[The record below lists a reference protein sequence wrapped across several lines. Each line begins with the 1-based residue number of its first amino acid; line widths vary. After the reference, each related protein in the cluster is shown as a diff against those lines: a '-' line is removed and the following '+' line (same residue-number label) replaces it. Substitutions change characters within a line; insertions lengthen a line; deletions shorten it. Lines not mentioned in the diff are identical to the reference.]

1 MSMYSIGM
9 SGLLATSDALDT
21 VSNNISNA
29 STAGYKSSSTS
40 FSAIYSGGQAGGVES
55 STVTQSFSSDGSLV
69 ESGSDLDLAIS
80 GSGFFVISDGQETAY
95 TRAGNFSVDSDNYVL
110 ASNGWNLQGY
120 TVNADGELEEGQVT
134 DLQITTTTLAAEA
147 STTLELEANLNSS
160 STTIT
165 DSFDIDDSNT
175 YNYSATSTL
184 YDSLGS
190 EHTLSQYYVKTGDNS
205 WSVYYSVDG
214 TQLTDSSGAAVTTA
228 LTFNEDG
235 TLASPTTATSL
246 TFSADGAD
254 DVTISVDYGEFTQY
268 SMDSTTT
275 TNEADGYTAGT
286 LSDVYFDDEGYLYA
300 TYSNGETLLQGQV
313 VLATFVNVDGLEQ
326 GDGTIWYATKDSG
339 NAVLSTAGD
348 GIAGTLTVGS
358 YEDSNVDITEEL
370 VDLMAL
376 QRNYQAN
383 SKVLSTA
390 DELSSVLF
398 NTF

>member
-1 MSMYSIGM
+1 MSMYTIGM

-21 VSNNISNA
+21 VSNNIANA
-29 STAGYKSSSTS
+29 STAGFKSSSSS

-55 STVTQSFSSDGSLV
+55 STVTQSFSTDGSLV

-80 GSGFFVISDGQETAY
+80 GSGFFVISNGQETAY

-120 TVNADGELEEGQVT
+120 TVNADGELEQGAVT
-134 DLQITTTTLAAEA
+134 NLQITTTTLAAEA
-147 STTLELEANLNSS
+147 STTLELEANLNASA
-160 STTIT
+160 TTIS
-165 DSFDIDDSNT
+165 DSFDSSDSST
-175 YNYSATSTL
+175 YNYSITSTL

-190 EHTLSQYYVKTGDNS
+190 EHTLTQYYVKTDDNT
-205 WSVYYSVDG
+205 WSVYYSMDG
-214 TQLTDSSGAAVTTA
+214 TQLTDSSGNAVTTA
-228 LTFNEDG
+228 LTFNDDG
-235 TLASPTTATSL
+235 TLASPT
-246 TFSADGAD
+246 SAVTLSYSPDGAEAM
-254 DVTISVDYGEFTQY
+254 SVSINYGDCTQY
-268 SMDSTTT
+268 AIDFSTT

-326 GDGTIWYATKDSG
+326 GDGTIWYATKESG
-339 NAVLSTAGD
+339 NAILSTAGS
-348 GIAGTLTVGS
+348 GTAGSLTVGS

-390 DELSSVLF
+390 DELSSTLF

>member
-21 VSNNISNA
+21 VSNNIANA
-29 STAGYKSSSTS
+29 STAGFKSSSTA

-55 STVTQSFSSDGSLV
+55 STVTQSFSTDGSLV

-95 TRAGNFSVDSDNYVL
+95 SRAGNFSVDSDNYVL

-120 TVNADGELEEGQVT
+120 TVNANGELEEGQVT

-147 STTLELEANLNSS
+147 STTLDLVANLNASA
-160 STTIT
+160 TTMT
-165 DSFDIDDSNT
+165 GSFDIDDSST

-205 WSVYYSVDG
+205 WSAYYSVDG
-214 TQLTDSSGAAVTTA
+214 GQLTDTTA
-228 LTFNEDG
+228 LTFNSTG
-235 TLASPTTATSL
+235 TLDSPTAAISL
-246 TFSADGAD
+246 NFAADGAE
-254 DVTISVDYGEFTQY
+254 DVSLSIDYSDFTQY

-286 LSDVYFDDEGYLYA
+286 LSNTYFDDEGYLYA
-300 TYSNGETLLQGQV
+300 TYSNGETQLQGQV

-326 GDGTIWYATKDSG
+326 GDGSIWYATKNSG

-348 GIAGTLTVGS
+348 GVAGSLTVGS
-358 YEDSNVDITEEL
+358 YEDSNVDITAEL

-390 DELSSVLF
+390 GDLSDVLF

>member
-21 VSNNISNA
+21 VSNNIANA
-29 STAGYKSSSTS
+29 STSGFKSSSTS

-80 GSGFFVISDGQETAY
+80 GSGFFVISNGQDTAY
-95 TRAGNFSVDSDNYVL
+95 TRAGNFSVDSDNMVL
-110 ASNGWNLQGY
+110 ASNGWSLQGY
-120 TVNADGELEEGQVT
+120 TVNANGELEEGQVT